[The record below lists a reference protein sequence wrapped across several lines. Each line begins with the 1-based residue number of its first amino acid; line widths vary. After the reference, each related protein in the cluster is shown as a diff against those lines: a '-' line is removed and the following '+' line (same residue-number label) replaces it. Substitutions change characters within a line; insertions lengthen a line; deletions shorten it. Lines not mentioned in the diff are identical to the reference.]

1 MSEKTKVCMVC
12 EQCNSPLLYVKN
24 SPTDPN
30 KLTYKCMSCGH
41 EQEIETATITM
52 QPNDNIFTTY
62 GYKYEIINPNEK
74 LDTLVIEVKNIMLK
88 SGEVSVTIDQDHIK
102 NYNTIVINGI
112 IFTRGETKNEN
123 N

>member
-1 MSEKTKVCMVC
+1 MSKKTKVCMVC

-41 EQEIETATITM
+41 EQEIGTV

-62 GYKYEIINPNEK
+62 GYEDEIINPNEK
-74 LDTLVIEVKNIMLK
+74 LDALVIEVKDIILK
-88 SGEVSVTIDQDHIK
+88 SGEVSVTIEQGHIK

-112 IFTRGETKNEN
+112 TFIRKE
-123 N
+123 

>member
-1 MSEKTKVCMVC
+1 MKEKTKVYMVC

-24 SPTDPN
+24 SSTDPN
-30 KLTYKCMSCGH
+30 KITYKCMSCGH
-41 EQEIETATITM
+41 EQEIETVTITM

-62 GYKYEIINPNEK
+62 GYEYETINPNEK
-74 LDTLVIEVKNIMLK
+74 FDTLVIEAKDIILK
-88 SGEVSVTIDQDHIK
+88 SGEVSITIGQDYIK
-102 NYNTIVINGI
+102 NYNTLVINGI

>member
-30 KLTYKCMSCGH
+30 KLMYKCMSCGH

-62 GYKYEIINPNEK
+62 GYEYEIINPNEK
-74 LDTLVIEVKNIMLK
+74 LGALVIEVKDIILK
-88 SGEVSVTIDQDHIK
+88 SGEVSVTIEQDHIK

>member
-12 EQCNSPLLYVKN
+12 EQCNSPLLYVNN
-24 SPTDPN
+24 SPTGPN

-41 EQEIETATITM
+41 EQEIETAIITM
-52 QPNDNIFTTY
+52 QPNDTIFTTY
-62 GYKYEIINPNEK
+62 GYEDEIINPNEK
-74 LDTLVIEVKNIMLK
+74 LDALVIEVKDIILK
-88 SGEVSVTIDQDHIK
+88 SGEVSVTIEQDHIK